1 MKCYIKDYPRPQL
14 VRKDWKN
21 LNGKW
26 KFWYGDEEQPQI
38 REITVP
44 FTYET
49 PASGINDTEV
59 HGSVWYERTV
69 EPMKCGSVPLW
80 NIVKQMI
87 LP

>member
-26 KFWYGDEEQPQI
+26 KFWYGDEEQPRV

-49 PASGINDTEV
+49 SASGINDTDV
-59 HGSVWYERTV
+59 HGIVWYERTV
-69 EPMKCGSVPLW
+69 EL
-80 NIVKQMI
+80 
-87 LP
+87 